1 MLIADLGSVGGSE
14 ARRSGENFP
23 RLGAPGVSARKSFGI
38 IEGGV
43 PSRRVLTHFEF
54 LWGAPPK
61 GTELNFHERREGLPE
76 GRMAL
81 SGHAQL

>member
-1 MLIADLGSVGGSE
+1 VLIADLGSVGGNE
-14 ARRSGENFP
+14 ARRGGENFP

-43 PSRRVLTHFEF
+43 PSRRVLTNFEF
-54 LWGAPPK
+54 FAVLPQR
-61 GTELNFHERREGLPE
+61 GTELNFHERGEGLPK

-81 SGHAQL
+81 SGHA